1 MRYPGHSQTVHP
13 VREGTLGAVR
23 VDGRMVV
30 EEESGAAQ
38 PVILT
43 HS

>member
-23 VDGRMVV
+23 VGGGMVV
-30 EEESGAAQ
+30 EEESGMAQ
-38 PVILT
+38 SVILT